1 VVPLVTQCR
10 RFWYAYQHAGEIK
23 EGARCHA
30 LLARGIANGSEAEAV
45 QGADALM
52 DYLEAF
58 TRRVIDN

>member
-1 VVPLVTQCR
+1 MM
-10 RFWYAYQHAGEIK
+10 
-23 EGARCHA
+23 A
-30 LLARGIANGSEAEAV
+30 LGLNHGIANGSEAEAV